1 MPECR
6 TLHEKIG
13 LEGMEYTQG
22 KIAQAILAL
31 PHQAKVA

>member
-6 TLHEKIG
+6 TLQEKIG
-13 LEGMEYTQG
+13 LEGTEYMQG

-31 PHQAKVA
+31 PHRAKVA